1 MENRFRSVLVT
12 GASGF
17 IGAPL
22 TRALVSKGVR
32 VVATGRRF
40 SLTARNPSVLRIE
53 GDLRH
58 AGFCRRLEAVIRRN
72 KVEAIYHLAAESE
85 STVSV
90 APVNSMLES
99 NVGLTQSVLEMARR
113 TRARYFLFASTAKVY
128 GTIHPTAVR
137 ESDIPRPETIYASTK
152 LAAEA
157 LVQGYAR
164 TFGFSH
170 DIVRLSNVY
179 GLRSSPSTVVGRVIH
194 LLRNKKP
201 LRFVNLAAVRDFVF
215 MDDVVSALL
224 ALSAHP
230 PSRDGRVLNVSTG
243 VATTVLEMVE
253 IARGIFNRS
262 QAFISGGQKLGDVLV
277 LSQRLMRRTTGW
289 KPEWS
294 ISRGLAQ
301 CQKVG
306 KI

>member
-1 MENRFRSVLVT
+1 MENKFRSVLVT

-17 IGAPL
+17 IGVPL
-22 TRALVSKGVR
+22 TRVLASKGVR

-40 SLTARNPSVLRIE
+40 SSIDRDSSVLRIE
-53 GDLRH
+53 GDLRYS
-58 AGFCRRLEAVIRRN
+58 AFRRRLEALIRRK
-72 KVEAIYHLAAESE
+72 KVEAIFHLAAESE
-85 STVSV
+85 STVSI

-99 NVGLTQSVLEMARR
+99 NVGLTQAVLEMTRR
-113 TRARYFLFASTAKVY
+113 IRARYFIFASTAKVY
-128 GTIHPTAVR
+128 GTLHPTAVR
-137 ESDIPRPETIYASTK
+137 EADLPRPETIYASTK

-164 TFGFSH
+164 TFGFTH

-179 GLRSSPSTVVGRVIH
+179 GTRSSPSTVVGRVIH

-230 PSRDGRVLNVSTG
+230 PSREGRVLNVSTG
-243 VATTVLEMVE
+243 VATTVHEMVK
-253 IARGIFNRS
+253 IARDVFNGAQS
-262 QAFISGGQKLGDVLV
+262 PISGGRKFGDVLV
-277 LSQRLMRRTTGW
+277 LSQRLMQTTTGW
-289 KPEWS
+289 KPKWS
-294 ISRGLAQ
+294 VARGLAQ
-301 CQKVG
+301 CQRGEVT
-306 KI
+306 